1 MIKRAKDRA
10 DNWRITV
17 DHRVN
22 TTVSDLHAADARYH
36 GDCIEIIYA
45 NHPSGSG
52 CSRQSSQDDK
62 VIEKLKSFL
71 ESRNI
76 ATCSSARTTEQSA

>member
-36 GDCIEIIYA
+36 GDCNEIINA
-45 NHPSGSG
+45 NHPSGSAALTIMAG
-52 CSRQSSQDDK
+52 
-62 VIEKLKSFL
+62 
-71 ESRNI
+71 
-76 ATCSSARTTEQSA
+76 